1 MGMNVASVQPIEHNF
16 WDSVVE
22 VNSNLD
28 WLHGNSDVF
37 SGWGHHPGG
46 LGSSDGGFVSDWE
59 GMQDC
64 DSKFLTS
71 FDDFLG

>member
-1 MGMNVASVQPIEHNF
+1 MQPIEQNI
-16 WDSVVE
+16 WDLVVE
-22 VNSNLD
+22 VNSDLD
-28 WLHGNSDVF
+28 WLHGNSDIC

-64 DSKFLTS
+64 DSKFLRGI
-71 FDDFLG
+71 DDFLG